1 MSVRGV
7 RHLVSDK
14 CILTSADCIGQVM
27 TTISGGAASRI
38 LFAACFP
45 YRLGTP
51 IQSLEANLVS
61 RFEKGSAYREYM
73 VTKLHV
79 KR

>member
-1 MSVRGV
+1 
-7 RHLVSDK
+7 
-14 CILTSADCIGQVM
+14 M